1 MRPGAFAAAVA
12 GRYCAARQ
20 RFNRPSFV
28 LLGSRRPS
36 RRDGIAGARHVHHHR
51 SVRVVLNSI
60 VHAAPLPARLVT
72 RTVQRTITATRV
84 EHRVPVPARVTAGAA
99 STQGIVVKRSSP
111 SEGAQKTQA
120 VPRLEIKPSRERFQ
134 VQPQAAPVARPPLE
148 LERVTDHVL
157 KSLDRRM
164 TSWRERRGKS

>member
-1 MRPGAFAAAVA
+1 MKPGAFASSV
-12 GRYCAARQ
+12 AARHGAAKG
-20 RFNRPSFV
+20 RLSRPSLV
-28 LLGSRRPS
+28 LVGTRRTSP
-36 RRDGIAGARHVHHHR
+36 RQGIAIARHLHHHR
-51 SVRVVLNSI
+51 SVRVVLSST
-60 VHAAPLPARLVT
+60 VHAAPLPARLMT

-111 SEGAQKTQA
+111 SEGAQKAQA
-120 VPRLEIKPSRERFQ
+120 VPRLETKPSRERFQ
-134 VQPQAAPVARPPLE
+134 VQPQAAPVALPPLE